1 MPGYDL
7 LKAMCRP
14 VLVDRFM
21 QAGRH
26 GQLHEFRR
34 QERRYVAEMRD
45 FRNLYCRRFLPLLAC
60 AALLIGCEDDE
71 KQKAIEDAERSR
83 MSSVGAEGKL
93 ARAQREI
100 ADLQELLDAVMV
112 KRDVLEAQVKELL
125 EDQGKAVATAE
136 EAQEGIRNLT
146 ARSTTQTENV
156 AVLQGQI
163 DELTSIMQSQEET
176 ISVQDATIEE
186 LLKTVEAQQQSI
198 EEQSGGQERYEDI
211 NDSHLY

>member
-146 ARSTTQTENV
+146 AHANRVRGCASRPNLRTDVDNAV
-156 AVLQGQI
+156 ARRDYFGARCYYRGV
-163 DELTSIMQSQEET
+163 
-176 ISVQDATIEE
+176 
-186 LLKTVEAQQQSI
+186 VE
-198 EEQSGGQERYEDI
+198 
-211 NDSHLY
+211 DS